1 MFAVIAEKING
12 TRKTVGAAI
21 LARDAALVEDL
32 AVRQAAAGAA
42 WIDVNAGT
50 SPDREADDLVWLV
63 ETVQSVTETPL
74 SIDSSNPRAIEA
86 ALATVARTPLV
97 NSISGERSRLEGVLP
112 LAAAAGSPV
121 VALALDDRGIPAG
134 VEDRLVVI
142 RGLVDA
148 TRAAGIPDER
158 VYIDPLVMTIST
170 NTESALIALEVMRQ
184 VRHEFPAAHMTSGLS
199 NVSFGLPVRSL
210 VNRTYLT
217 LAISAGLD
225 SAILDPLDRELR
237 AALLAT
243 QLVLGQDRRCLGY
256 TRAYRAGQLG
266 VVPPAPARPAAETPS
281 AHPSS
286 PPDTT
291 PGGPTDDR

>member
-1 MFAVIAEKING
+1 VFEIIAEKING

-21 LARDAALVEDL
+21 LDRNAALVQDL
-32 AVRQAAAGAA
+32 AIRQAAAGAT

-50 SPDREADDLVWLV
+50 SPDREADDLAWLV
-63 ETVQSVTETPL
+63 ETVQAVTETPL
-74 SIDSSNPRAIEA
+74 CIDSSNPRAIEA
-86 ALATVARTPLV
+86 ALGIVARTPLV

-112 LAAAAGSPV
+112 LAARAGSPV

-142 RGLVDA
+142 RGLVEA
-148 TRAAGIPDER
+148 TRTAGIPDER
-158 VYIDPLVMTIST
+158 VYLDPLVMTIST

-184 VRHEFPAAHMTSGLS
+184 VKREFPVAHMTSGLS

-225 SAILDPLDRELR
+225 SAILDPLDRDLK
-237 AALLAT
+237 AVLLAT

-266 VVPPAPARPAAETPS
+266 VVPPAPVRPATDAPASPGTP
-281 AHPSS
+281 A
-286 PPDTT
+286 
-291 PGGPTDDR
+291 